1 MKIADL
7 KVKDNL
13 EAKCGMTSQTFCTF
27 GLAIP
32 IYQFT
37 ILLNVNINGIKQ
49 SFGNEKFST
58 LSHLILELCTLHML
72 IRIP

>member
-49 SFGNEKFST
+49 SFGRLAPVHKTIFRQCVIS
-58 LSHLILELCTLHML
+58 
-72 IRIP
+72 